1 MKILVTGANG
11 FVGSA
16 LCSRLSTE
24 GITVHAAVRSPSSA
38 PPASPMLCPFAVGEI
53 GEETDWGKALTGV
66 DVVIHLA
73 ARVHMMR
80 DDAANPLGEFL
91 NTNHDATVNLARQ
104 AAAAGAK
111 RFVYLSSIKVN
122 GEYTHHEAPFRETD
136 APNPQDP
143 YAISKLSAEE
153 ALRAISSETGMGV
166 VIVRPP
172 LVYGPKVKANFA
184 KLLKLV
190 DKGIPLPLGRVENQ
204 RSLVF
209 VGNLCDALLQCALN
223 PAAAG
228 RTYLISDGEDVSTA
242 ELVRGMAFALNRPA
256 RLVPVPV
263 IMMRTVAK
271 LLGKRAAVER
281 LTQSLVV
288 DNSSICREL
297 AWSPPYSLAQG
308 LQLTADW
315 YHSCKSGQS
324 E

>member
-1 MKILVTGANG
+1 MRILVTGANG

-16 LCSRLSTE
+16 LCARLLME
-24 GITVHAAVRSPSSA
+24 GIAVHAAVRSPSSA
-38 PPASPMLCPFAVGEI
+38 PPTSPMLQPFTVGEI
-53 GEETDWGKALTGV
+53 GQEMNWEAALKEV
-66 DVVIHLA
+66 SVVIHLA
-73 ARVHMMR
+73 ARVHMMS
-80 DDAANPLGEFL
+80 DDAVDPLHEFL
-91 NTNHDATVNLARQ
+91 KINHDATANLARQ
-104 AAAAGAK
+104 AAASGVK
-111 RFVYLSSIKVN
+111 RFIYLSSIKVN
-122 GEYTHHEAPFRETD
+122 GEYAGREAPFKETD

-153 ALRAISSETGMGV
+153 ALRAISSETGMEV

-223 PAAAG
+223 PAAVG
-228 RTYLISDGEDVSTA
+228 RTYLISDGEDVSSA
-242 ELVRGMAFALNRPA
+242 ELVRNIAFALNRPV
-256 RLVPVPV
+256 RLLPIPV
-263 IMMRTVAK
+263 IMMRTAAR

-297 AWSPPYSLAQG
+297 AWSPPYTLAQG

-315 YHSCKSGQS
+315 YRSCKSGQS
-324 E
+324 T